1 MWNSISASKCT
12 THGAEGYLKKK
23 KCGVRECKSVL
34 RCGLIW
40 QRALKLCDI
49 CFLFG
54 LLARWSFDS
63 FGQSDCVSQTDLFSR
78 VFISLCEWSFF
89 LSDHQFSLH
98 FIRNVVTKYENFRIK
113 LQVEQQIWREKKKKT
128 IHKYSVYIWLLQ
140 IIGIITSN
148 LMHFILWMLRMYYFF
163 QQITHCDDLF
173 LCYWW
178 CALDCVSE
186 CSWCKRKQIRFVD
199 IDSKKKENTA
209 LNEFPSQKK
218 NGTKKMPVFKAATA
232 YTVSALK
239 SKAKTQTSA
248 KS

>member
-1 MWNSISASKCT
+1 M
-12 THGAEGYLKKK
+12 
-23 KCGVRECKSVL
+23 
-34 RCGLIW
+34 
-40 QRALKLCDI
+40 QI
-49 CFLFG
+49 CFAVWTYLTKGVEIMRYLFFVWAIG
-54 LLARWSFDS
+54 PMIVRFIWSIRLCFAN
-63 FGQSDCVSQTDLFSR
+63 G
-78 VFISLCEWSFF
+78 FIFTRIYFVMRMVFF
-89 LSDHQFSLH
+89 LSHHQFSLH

-113 LQVEQQIWREKKKKT
+113 LQVEQQIWREKKRKT
-128 IHKYSVYIWLLQ
+128 IHKYSIYIWLLQ

-218 NGTKKMPVFKAATA
+218 NGTKKMPVFEAATA
-232 YTVSALK
+232 YTASALK